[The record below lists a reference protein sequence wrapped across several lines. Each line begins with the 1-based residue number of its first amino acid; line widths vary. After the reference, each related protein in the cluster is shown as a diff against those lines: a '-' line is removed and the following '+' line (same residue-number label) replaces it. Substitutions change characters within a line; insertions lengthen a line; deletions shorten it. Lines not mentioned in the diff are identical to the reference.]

1 MELWKKLTKDFNGA
15 GLPKELKANE
25 FTLQC
30 YITLCKIKTILED
43 KNLNDK
49 ECFFKIEEIVNAFE
63 EINVNI
69 SFRHDF

>member
-1 MELWKKLTKDFNGA
+1 MELWKKLIKDFNGA
-15 GLPKELKANE
+15 GLPKELKAKE

-30 YITLCKIKTILED
+30 YITLCKIKAILED